1 MGENFEYEED
11 FSLLGQEDFE
21 VTNSLKFKSTSN
33 LTDTEKKLYDKV
45 KQYINNVFDNV
56 IDSENWAFQSYGIE
70 ICPRCSKTTAYCFHG
85 LNTSSKNEKLI
96 LHCVICGLKINKSK
110 KLDPENKE
118 ERGPFFPG
126 TKIPFYSGVLIKDD

>member
-85 LNTSSKNEKLI
+85 LNTSSKNEKLKEMPLAIVERITDSALFYCFSRINCITAI
-96 LHCVICGLKINKSK
+96 LADVESDISLFWIN
-110 KLDPENKE
+110 
-118 ERGPFFPG
+118 
-126 TKIPFYSGVLIKDD
+126 Y